1 MRPIQLT
8 LQYFGSYADKQTID
22 FSRLGTQG
30 LYLITGDTGSGKTTI
45 FDAILYALY
54 GSMSGEYRS
63 KDTHVLRCSM
73 AQPTDKTEV
82 TLCFDYAG
90 YRYEICRWMD
100 YERKKERGEGLTGV
114 SAGALLTCPDGKTIS
129 KTKDVDAKIQE
140 VLGISRDQFSQIAMI
155 AQGDFM
161 KLLMTETRDRLPLFR
176 KIFRTENYKMLQ
188 DRVTQTFLDSK
199 KQYEETK
206 VSVSTIMGGVQ
217 CAEGSAQQPA
227 LRQAQ
232 DMKQFTAIARM
243 IEIIE
248 AILAE
253 DQVAIAEQKRQRE
266 AQDLIIKRCNEQ
278 IAIIG
283 SHEKAAEQLPKEQE
297 KLQHLEQEEQPAKE
311 KQLAAAREAEPEI
324 ERLNTQATQLE
335 SNIGDYE
342 ALAACQLRLAE
353 ARKTLQSIEGPNGT
367 EAKCRQT
374 LQMLLDERER
384 LNAELAALGNPES
397 EQAAIQA
404 QLDRLT
410 RYQADLTALEKNRT
424 LLQKA
429 QEGYQTRN
437 HAAEEAENALSRKTS
452 LFYAAQAG
460 ILAETIVEGQPCP
473 VCGSVHHPAKAK
485 KAEGAPSKEQ
495 LEVLKQDTDRKRKAA
510 IEQSNVCAGI
520 LKTIEAEENRLRE
533 MGYRADAAEMIQLPE
548 QIHGLQKQLGEVT
561 QKVTRKQAIPV
572 LLQKNTERRDKGLAY
587 AKTLG
592 ETKAKALAD
601 RDHAAAQIQTL
612 QARCRFKN
620 GAEAQAEI
628 TKLRKEA
635 QTRKQAIDTAQN
647 ALNTTIQAIATVQ
660 ATIRTLQETLKNIV
674 HINKADEEAQRQAA
688 QDEINNHIAP
698 ILTAIEGRISQNRTA
713 MARLGSKEKEMKVI
727 EDKYQWLKTLND
739 TLTGQLSGKEKI
751 MLETYILSAYFER
764 IIRKAN
770 LRLLKMTNNQYELR
784 RKREASNNAQQS
796 GLDLDVVDHHSGST
810 RTVKGL
816 SGGESFMAS
825 LSLALGL
832 SDEIQSSAGGIHL
845 DTMFVD
851 EGFGSLDED
860 SRIQARNTLQKL
872 SQDGNRL
879 IGVISHVPELKTI
892 EKQIQVRKNQ
902 KGISTAEVVLL

>member
-8 LQYFGSYADKQTID
+8 LQYFGSYAEKQTID

-90 YRYEICRWMD
+90 YRYEICRWME

-311 KQLAAAREAEPEI
+311 KQLVAARW
-324 ERLNTQATQLE
+324 
-335 SNIGDYE
+335 
-342 ALAACQLRLAE
+342 
-353 ARKTLQSIEGPNGT
+353 
-367 EAKCRQT
+367 
-374 LQMLLDERER
+374 
-384 LNAELAALGNPES
+384 
-397 EQAAIQA
+397 
-404 QLDRLT
+404 
-410 RYQADLTALEKNRT
+410 
-424 LLQKA
+424 
-429 QEGYQTRN
+429 
-437 HAAEEAENALSRKTS
+437 
-452 LFYAAQAG
+452 
-460 ILAETIVEGQPCP
+460 
-473 VCGSVHHPAKAK
+473 
-485 KAEGAPSKEQ
+485 
-495 LEVLKQDTDRKRKAA
+495 
-510 IEQSNVCAGI
+510 
-520 LKTIEAEENRLRE
+520 
-533 MGYRADAAEMIQLPE
+533 
-548 QIHGLQKQLGEVT
+548 
-561 QKVTRKQAIPV
+561 KVT
-572 LLQKNTERRDKGLAY
+572 
-587 AKTLG
+587 
-592 ETKAKALAD
+592 
-601 RDHAAAQIQTL
+601 
-612 QARCRFKN
+612 
-620 GAEAQAEI
+620 
-628 TKLRKEA
+628 
-635 QTRKQAIDTAQN
+635 
-647 ALNTTIQAIATVQ
+647 
-660 ATIRTLQETLKNIV
+660 
-674 HINKADEEAQRQAA
+674 
-688 QDEINNHIAP
+688 
-698 ILTAIEGRISQNRTA
+698 
-713 MARLGSKEKEMKVI
+713 
-727 EDKYQWLKTLND
+727 
-739 TLTGQLSGKEKI
+739 
-751 MLETYILSAYFER
+751 
-764 IIRKAN
+764 
-770 LRLLKMTNNQYELR
+770 
-784 RKREASNNAQQS
+784 
-796 GLDLDVVDHHSGST
+796 
-810 RTVKGL
+810 
-816 SGGESFMAS
+816 
-825 LSLALGL
+825 
-832 SDEIQSSAGGIHL
+832 
-845 DTMFVD
+845 
-851 EGFGSLDED
+851 
-860 SRIQARNTLQKL
+860 
-872 SQDGNRL
+872 
-879 IGVISHVPELKTI
+879 
-892 EKQIQVRKNQ
+892 
-902 KGISTAEVVLL
+902 